1 MTLSHWALAIMLV
14 WNLLLIGRLRRIKR
28 MADEAEEDYIR
39 RESYWMTANRDEK
52 FRTDKWMQRFERLQ
66 REMAT
71 WVDSTKG
78 KGK

>member
-39 RESYWMTANRDEK
+39 RESYWMTANREEK
-52 FRTDKWMQRFERLQ
+52 FRADNWKRRSDRLH